1 MSRSSFSKPLLAILA
16 TILGAASILY
26 TALWMYNAR
35 WQPPVD
41 LGFDGQYLEAEHCD
55 LIKGVQKGSYV
66 GSAGLRVGDRIVELN
81 GRPVE
86 NFSSLA
92 EVAVQHPGNAIK
104 LTILRA
110 NVTAPFVIESVLRA
124 AHPLVKEERVAL
136 DVGRDIANTTPVAF
150 LVVGLTVLF
159 LRLEDPAAWL
169 LALMFAGFIA
179 VPGVPNSFARLNPPL
194 RTFAMFYR
202 AHFHNMVTPLFY
214 FFFAVFPTRSPLDRR
229 IPWLKWIALMVA
241 AFLVPPAVVGGF
253 SGGRHGIVLVF
264 LYGLIALSFV
274 SLIWNAFSARAPE
287 ARRKIRVILW
297 GTLVGVVPAVLVL
310 GSNDFLGF
318 HQPPLIFVA
327 VIVLLWLFPLS
338 FAYAVVKHQV
348 LEIPVLL
355 RRSARYLLV
364 QRGFTVLL
372 SVLSVG
378 VVWIFA
384 LSFARYLEPLTR
396 TTVPGGIAFGTAFG
410 SLLFWMGTRIQKRV
424 GERIDRAFFRSA
436 YDARM
441 ILEDLAEKTRTV
453 TDREEL
459 ATLLDYH
466 LNQALQPSSLAV
478 YLETHEHQISAV
490 RGKVPPELKNISLT
504 PAIMAELARHGCL
517 DRDSGAPSGWKVS
530 AESLNGTTEPFL
542 LAPLHPD
549 CLAPLLGHDSRPVG
563 LLVLGARLSEEPYS
577 SDDKQLLTSVANQA
591 GVALENIL
599 LGEKI
604 AERIE
609 AERHNA
615 QEMAYAR
622 QVQARLF
629 PQKLP
634 SMKTLEYA
642 GGCIQARQVGGD
654 YYDFLELTPCRLA
667 LVLADVAGKGI
678 SGALL
683 MANLQANLR
692 SQYAVALEDLP
703 RLLKSVNH
711 LFYENSSDSGYATLF
726 FADYDDSSHRLRYAN
741 CGHLPPLLLRV
752 DGQLERLS
760 ATATVLGLFEEWECS
775 VAEVQLAAG
784 DILVLYTDGVTE
796 AENALDEQFG
806 ESRLIET
813 MLAQRQLPVRSILET
828 IVETV
833 QKFSKGEQADDITLV
848 LARCRSSQQEA
859 TEATSS

>member
-1 MSRSSFSKPLLAILA
+1 MRRSSFSKPLLAILA
-16 TILGAASILY
+16 TFFAAASILY
-26 TALWMYNAR
+26 TALWMYNTL
-35 WQPPVD
+35 WQFPVE
-41 LGFDGQYLEAEHCD
+41 LGFDHQYLEAEHCD
-55 LIKGVQKGSYV
+55 LVKSVQRGSSV
-66 GSAGLRVGDRIVELN
+66 ESAGLRAGDRIIEIN
-81 GRPVE
+81 GRPIE

-92 EVAVQHPGNAIK
+92 QVAMYHPGDAIK
-104 LTILRA
+104 LTIQRA
-110 NVTAPFVIESVLRA
+110 NVPAPFVIASVLRA
-124 AHPLVKEERVAL
+124 AHPLPKEERVAL
-136 DVGRDIANTTPVAF
+136 DVGRDIANTSLVGF
-150 LVVGLTVLF
+150 LVVGLAVLF

-179 VPGVPNSFARLNPPL
+179 IPGVPNSFARLNPPL
-194 RTFAMFYR
+194 RAFAMSYR
-202 AHFHNMVTPLFY
+202 ALFENMVTPLFY

-229 IPWLKWIALMVA
+229 IPWLKWVALMVG
-241 AFLVPPAVVGGF
+241 AFLAPPAVLGGF
-253 SGGRHGIVLVF
+253 SSRRHLIVLFF

-274 SLIWNAFSARAPE
+274 SLIWNAFSAPAPE

-297 GTLVGVVPAVLVL
+297 GTLVGVVPAMLVL
-310 GSNDFLGF
+310 GSNDIFGF
-318 HQPPLIFVA
+318 HQPPLVFVA
-327 VIVLLWLFPLS
+327 AILLLWLFPLS
-338 FAYAVVKHQV
+338 FAYAVVKHHV

-372 SVLSVG
+372 SLLSLG

-384 LSFARYLEPLTR
+384 LSLARYLEPLTR
-396 TTVPGGIAFGTAFG
+396 TAVPGRIALGTLFG
-410 SLLFWMGTRIQKRV
+410 SFLFWTGTRIHKRV
-424 GERIDRAFFRSA
+424 GEKIDRAFFRSA

-441 ILEDLAEKTRTV
+441 ILEDLAEKTRTA

-478 YLETHEHQISAV
+478 YFETRDHQISAV
-490 RGKVPPELKNISLT
+490 RGNVPPELKTISLT
-504 PAIMAELARHGCL
+504 PAIMAELARHGGIG
-517 DRDSGAPSGWKVS
+517 RNSGAPSNWEVS
-530 AESLNGTTEPFL
+530 AENPNGTAEPFL
-542 LAPLHPD
+542 LAPLQPD
-549 CLAPLLGHDSRPVG
+549 CLVPLLGRDSRPVG

-577 SDDKQLLTSVANQA
+577 SDDKQLLTSVASQA

-609 AERHNA
+609 AERHLA
-615 QEMAYAR
+615 QEMEYAK

-634 SMKTLEYA
+634 SMKTLEYT
-642 GGCIQARQVGGD
+642 GGCIQAREVGGD
-654 YYDFLELTPCRLA
+654 YYDFLELRPGRLA

-703 RLLKSVNH
+703 RLLKSVNQ
-711 LFYENSSDSGYATLF
+711 LFYENSDDGSFATIF
-726 FADYDDSSHRLRYAN
+726 FADYDDSSGRLCYAN
-741 CGHLPPLLLRV
+741 CGHLPALLLRA
-752 DGQLERLS
+752 DGHLERLS
-760 ATATVLGLFEEWECS
+760 STATVLGLFEGWECS
-775 VAEVQLAAG
+775 VEEVHLAPG
-784 DILVLYTDGVTE
+784 DILVLYSDGITE
-796 AENALDEQFG
+796 AENAQEEQFG

-813 MLAQRQLPVRSILET
+813 MLAHRHLSVRSLLET

-833 QKFSKGEQADDITLV
+833 QKFSEGEQADDITLV
-848 LARCRSSQQEA
+848 LARCRP
-859 TEATSS
+859 